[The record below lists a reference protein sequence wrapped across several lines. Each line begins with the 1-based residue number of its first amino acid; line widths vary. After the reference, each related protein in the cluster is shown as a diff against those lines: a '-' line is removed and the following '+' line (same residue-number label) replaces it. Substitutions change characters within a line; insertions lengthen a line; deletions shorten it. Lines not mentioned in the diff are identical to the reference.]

1 MLQLSIWNQIN
12 VQFHKKLLT
21 FDPPCVPEMFEK
33 GSDNKGKVDLIH
45 VLELASTM
53 GPALKYHRNN
63 GSPCSKL

>member
-1 MLQLSIWNQIN
+1 MFLLNIWNQIN
-12 VQFHKKLLT
+12 VQFHKNLIHPVCPKCLK
-21 FDPPCVPEMFEK
+21 K

-53 GPALKYHRNN
+53 GPALKYRRNN